1 MINDTDLHTQLSKA
15 LGRPL
20 DDPVLDQLMR
30 LLSDWQARN
39 PTVAEASTQLEQDP
53 TLAQVR
59 SLISF
64 EGATVTGGLT
74 IGDVAGGNLVKL
86 NFVQTSGGDFVA
98 GNIDK
103 RQGIF
108 ITLQATPIHTLA
120 SVPFQVPPLS
130 PY

>member
-53 TLAQVR
+53 TLERR
-59 SLISF
+59 SRNRKTF
-64 EGATVTGGLT
+64 Y
-74 IGDVAGGNLVKL
+74 VK
-86 NFVQTSGGDFVA
+86 S
-98 GNIDK
+98 
-103 RQGIF
+103 
-108 ITLQATPIHTLA
+108 
-120 SVPFQVPPLS
+120 
-130 PY
+130 